1 MIKKLQESQGS
12 SESDEDDEVEII
24 PNNIGLKAPAVKM
37 QRSSVSAEAYGKFNQ
52 KGNFQARVIPKTEE
66 QKKRIKDKLQK
77 AFMFQALDE
86 KETEIVIN
94 AMEEKKFRLY

>member
-1 MIKKLQESQGS
+1 MQESQGS

-24 PNNIGLKAPAVKM
+24 PNNIGLKAPVAKI
-37 QRSSVSAEAYGKFNQ
+37 QRSSVSAEAYGNFNK

-94 AMEEKKFRLY
+94 AMEEKKFRLN